1 MARIYGTF
9 FKDVQ
14 YNLEVDSS
22 DKCVLVIKKD
32 FKVQCELPFDRI
44 VEYMH
49 LTDEL
54 KTLMKICSRRR
65 V

>member
-32 FKVQCELPFDRI
+32 FKVQCELLFDRI